1 METIFTFWRTSMLF
15 SVTTE
20 SFYIPLTVHK
30 FLFSPHPHL
39 HLLSRLLD
47 DSHYGRCAVV
57 FHCGFDLHFLIISD
71 IEILFMYLLVICMFL
86 WKKLFNFF
94 DLFFKKL
101 GYSVFI
107 FQLYEFFTYLYIL
120 TLIWCIICNIFSH
133 SVDWFFIF
141 KIFVY
146 LFVFG
151 CTGSSLLHAGYSLVM
166 VRGLSIVVTSL
177 FLEHRF

>member
-1 METIFTFWRTSMLF
+1 MLF

-94 DLFFKKL
+94 DLFF
-101 GYSVFI
+101 
-107 FQLYEFFTYLYIL
+107 
-120 TLIWCIICNIFSH
+120 
-133 SVDWFFIF
+133 
-141 KIFVY
+141 
-146 LFVFG
+146 
-151 CTGSSLLHAGYSLVM
+151 
-166 VRGLSIVVTSL
+166 
-177 FLEHRF
+177 